1 MPEINAEDRLRWYD
15 VRWPGER
22 KMSSG
27 WAEKFF
33 DNYPEAYSYFEQRQQ
48 ERPDQRILSP
58 LHCQENP
65 DLWVVCVDPK

>member
-1 MPEINAEDRLRWYD
+1 
-15 VRWPGER
+15 
-22 KMSSG
+22 MSSG

-33 DNYPEAYSYFEQRQQ
+33 DNYPEAYAYFEQREQ
-48 ERPDQRILSP
+48 EHPRQRVLPP